1 MPKPRVR
8 CVFARLVLVADPLC
22 AVMVA
27 GADVNARN
35 ECGWSPLHVAVENLH
50 GWAVRLLI
58 GAGCEVQVSDED
70 GETPLHIVAAKAV
83 EDGAPAVMRLLL
95 GAHPAIDQP
104 KSDGYSALHVAVMS
118 AAGPL
123 VQLLLQA
130 GADPNFSCP
139 PHNHSPRELA
149 AELCLDD
156 SILAIFDERSAYNS
170 RQLPALQPVLEANWD
185 ALPTLAERD
194 TNLELTATEYVRPPF
209 FFFFNFAIIS
219 RLLPIIDCSFIYA
232 HTHARAIYCTALLV
246 WSGTCQHTHRY
257 MLRVHS
263 RACVVHQTPSR
274 FAPEGG
280 QIQSGQQLTCKPEPH
295 KADDGSIWLA
305 VTRFGGDD
313 EDAPTEGAPPTW
325 ICAVDPQREV
335 PMLCWLM
342 DGVSMLLGFKVL
354 APITT
359 RFAAP
364 LCDHTT
370 AQVLHGIRRFFRL
383 GADKIFLADV
393 VGDVGSFPGTASAS
407 GGLGEMLIKIAHRS
421 LTGLARTGMSLD
433 AESQGGLALEA
444 VELTVDA
451 LPHLIREGLNTYV
464 IVTWCDHPDSLAVLE
479 GVTVDMGDK
488 LLLAISE
495 QASSTATKLQMNRMG
510 WEDHHRRPISAGID
524 GAEDTPT
531 DAPPQGISR
540 AETNL
545 TVVREHRRR
554 VVDGGP
560 SVMQRW
566 TPTAEVGQFW
576 VSDETSGG
584 GVGSALASPVSPC
597 SNPDFRLGPGSSDA
611 SDDAAEDALDRGED
625 AISTPPD
632 DGALLVPPDGASLSG
647 PTSRLADMIGLDPGQ
662 ASMWLDMAGG
672 DVERALELYIEMG
685 QGDGL
690 HVQGE
695 RDARERGGLVT

>member
-1 MPKPRVR
+1 M
-8 CVFARLVLVADPLC
+8 
-22 AVMVA
+22 
-27 GADVNARN
+27 
-35 ECGWSPLHVAVENLH
+35 
-50 GWAVRLLI
+50 
-58 GAGCEVQVSDED
+58 
-70 GETPLHIVAAKAV
+70 
-83 EDGAPAVMRLLL
+83 
-95 GAHPAIDQP
+95 
-104 KSDGYSALHVAVMS
+104 
-118 AAGPL
+118 
-123 VQLLLQA
+123 
-130 GADPNFSCP
+130 
-139 PHNHSPRELA
+139 
-149 AELCLDD
+149 
-156 SILAIFDERSAYNS
+156 
-170 RQLPALQPVLEANWD
+170 
-185 ALPTLAERD
+185 
-194 TNLELTATEYVRPPF
+194 
-209 FFFFNFAIIS
+209 
-219 RLLPIIDCSFIYA
+219 
-232 HTHARAIYCTALLV
+232 
-246 WSGTCQHTHRY
+246 
-257 MLRVHS
+257 
-263 RACVVHQTPSR
+263 VHQTPSR

-313 EDAPTEGAPPTW
+313 VDALTEGAPPTW

-421 LTGLARTGMSLD
+421 LTGLARTGLSLD

-524 GAEDTPT
+524 GAGDTPT

-597 SNPDFRLGPGSSDA
+597 STPDFRLGPGSSDA

-625 AISTPPD
+625 AITTTPD

-647 PTSRLADMIGLDPGQ
+647 PASRLADMIGLDPGQ